1 MAELTLAEIGT
12 GFAVGVLGWLFG
24 ITRNRTLLLFI
35 ARRFFGD
42 PARAMKEE
50 RDGGEPGV
58 PLATL
63 IAQQGE
69 ALRHLNRLIERM
81 QEALDHNAKEHLHL
95 TEQLGHVEGRVDE
108 LERDCGEVIPR
119 VAALERRMTNVE
131 KAAGLT
137 TRATDAPKAG
147 A

>member
-50 RDGGEPGV
+50 RDGESGT

-81 QEALDHNAKEHLHL
+81 QEALDRNAQEHTHL

-119 VAALERRMTNVE
+119 VAALERRMANIE
-131 KAAGLT
+131 EASGLT
-137 TRATDAPKAG
+137 TRATDAPRAG